1 MENWPVAMIED
12 SASQL
17 STSIITEGLISRR
30 DVVTH
35 SRWRQINSLARTQP
49 SAIVPFS
56 GGHNAFPKFTW
67 GIEAADGAGRR
78 AVVGLHM

>member
-1 MENWPVAMIED
+1 MENWLVAMMED

-35 SRWRQINSLARTQP
+35 SRC
-49 SAIVPFS
+49 
-56 GGHNAFPKFTW
+56 
-67 GIEAADGAGRR
+67 
-78 AVVGLHM
+78 